1 MRFAKV
7 GMIAAFL
14 ASTALASYAAPTP
27 FSEATEMTQ
36 LMNNAELI
44 GIGKLEM
51 EQVGLQ
57 VDQLKAQLDLVQ
69 GQLKAYELSL
79 IHI

>member
-1 MRFAKV
+1 MSFARV
-7 GMIAAFL
+7 GMIAAFM
-14 ASTALASYAAPTP
+14 ASTAFASHAAPTP

-57 VDQLKAQLDLVQ
+57 VDQLK
-69 GQLKAYELSL
+69 
-79 IHI
+79 